1 MSLNKLSVSYL
12 SWFVLSLTRFPTNVF
27 IFYAMQVTYPLIAFC
42 VLCLW
47 TLDASVSPFGA
58 PFLLSLSLS
67 LCSMCLDSGCK
78 SITFCGSFSF
88 IRSCQF
94 FSVGN
99 ILSFKPAAQ
108 LVLNWTQSFWG
119 DIVIDFSLIPSTFN
133 QMFLS
138 PFIILAPVVPFAKTL
153 WHFPPQAD
161 TFYAWLFSILILQTS
176 ALSSLIVR
184 RLLRTTLDFSIYFFD
199 YFQFLSNPTKF
210 CPLVWT
216 SEILDC
222 WSCQGKKPAP
232 TELY

>member
-78 SITFCGSFSF
+78 SITFWGSFSF

-99 ILSFKPAAQ
+99 ILSFKLAAQ
-108 LVLNWTQSFWG
+108 LFLNWTQSLWG
-119 DIVIDFSLIPSTFN
+119 NDQFCSNSFNVESNVSFPVYYPCACGGFCKNPVTF
-133 QMFLS
+133 
-138 PFIILAPVVPFAKTL
+138 PPAG
-153 WHFPPQAD
+153 WHFQCL
-161 TFYAWLFSILILQTS
+161 TIFNSYLTNFSSFILNS
-176 ALSSLIVR
+176 
-184 RLLRTTLDFSIYFFD
+184 
-199 YFQFLSNPTKF
+199 
-210 CPLVWT
+210 
-216 SEILDC
+216 
-222 WSCQGKKPAP
+222 
-232 TELY
+232 

>member
-1 MSLNKLSVSYL
+1 MS
-12 SWFVLSLTRFPTNVF
+12 
-27 IFYAMQVTYPLIAFC
+27 
-42 VLCLW
+42 
-47 TLDASVSPFGA
+47 
-58 PFLLSLSLS
+58 
-67 LCSMCLDSGCK
+67 LDSGCK
-78 SITFCGSFSF
+78 SITFWGSFSF

-119 DIVIDFSLIPSTFN
+119 DIVNNFAPIPSTFN
-133 QMFLS
+133 QIFLS
-138 PFIILAPVVPFAKTL
+138 PFIILAPVVAFAKTL

-161 TFYAWLFSILILQTS
+161 TFHAWLFSILILKTS
-176 ALSSLIVR
+176 ALLP
-184 RLLRTTLDFSIYFFD
+184 TTLDFSGYFFD

-210 CPLVWT
+210 CPLAWT

-232 TELY
+232 AELY